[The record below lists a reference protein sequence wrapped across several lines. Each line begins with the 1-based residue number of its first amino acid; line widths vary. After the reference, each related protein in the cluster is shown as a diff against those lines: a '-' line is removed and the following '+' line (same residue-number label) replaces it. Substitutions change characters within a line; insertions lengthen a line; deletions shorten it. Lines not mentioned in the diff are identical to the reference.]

1 MSSQTKFPFEDELLA
16 LEENEERIYFIRGQ
30 AFVIRPAADDDF
42 DKATVFRPFEQ
53 PRGEGPR

>member
-1 MSSQTKFPFEDELLA
+1 MQYPFLDEVLGLKPGQQA
-16 LEENEERIYFIRGQ
+16 IHIIRGQ

-42 DKATVFRPFEQ
+42 DTCVVYDEVEQ